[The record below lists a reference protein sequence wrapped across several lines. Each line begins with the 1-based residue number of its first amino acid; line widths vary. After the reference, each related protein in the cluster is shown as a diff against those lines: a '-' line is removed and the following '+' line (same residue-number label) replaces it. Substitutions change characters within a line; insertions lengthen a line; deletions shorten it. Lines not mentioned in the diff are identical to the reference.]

1 MIDEEKQEAV
11 TNCGGDG
18 LGDGLGDDA
27 FKLNAVD
34 VKKFII
40 CLEVVRL

>member
-27 FKLNAVD
+27 FSL
-34 VKKFII
+34 KKFII